1 MPYVLWET
9 PQYKGLF
16 LIFSLKTI
24 FTMTTTRR
32 FISIFVLFSTILTL
46 HAQTTP
52 PLSIRQP
59 FEALSKEENQ
69 TLLRIDTFLSKNE
82 WQAPIHALDSI
93 LDERLQLLI
102 TKLATMDTTQARIA
116 LPLAI
121 ARVFKANDLA
131 LYEEFHEST
140 RLSDVAIAALII
152 HARDTC
158 SLYALAMA
166 HVDKAYCFQYLVDL
180 EEAVLESDKAIEVFR
195 RIGYASNIIAERLN
209 KSKHYAD
216 MGDETAGL
224 KELNDYDRLKIQYPP
239 EEYVKLDI
247 FAMAVRSALVMGKGN
262 QEQLLGEIDSA
273 QLTYQKALLGLQEAG
288 KNLEKYKAVFSPEEL
303 LAARH
308 MVQLNMAG
316 TYTNIKIPHQADS
329 ILACIAR
336 AEAWGQSRS
345 IQDNLVKS
353 LAWTSKRNFE
363 AAKTTIQSVMHDLI
377 DARTDTSNIFSTP
390 SVNVQNIQFLQLMPT
405 AYFQKGQL
413 LVAMYDSSKAQ
424 HKENLEYLKHAFYC
438 YQKAITAIDTLR
450 MVFSTDA
457 TMQNVVKKYT
467 HIYSPTLLTASKL
480 YQETNNSTYLDTML
494 LIGEQHKTFTLRQ
507 TIYSR
512 TNRERYTGV
521 TRRLYEQEQQLK
533 RDLIVAQNAFGGNQN
548 AETLQKLNAAH
559 ANYRQFKESLK
570 KMPVNTEGGRYY
582 AERFADSVPRI
593 KDIQRDWLNTQKG
606 EVPRVFLSFTFS
618 PTHIIALL
626 VTPDKAQPYIREITP
641 QLWTL
646 LKRFTTSI
654 ESETTFPN
662 AAAYALYDVLLKD
675 VLLDVPQNAHL
686 IISAE
691 GLLLR
696 VPFEALLTQ
705 AIDSKDKNYPDMP
718 FLIKK
723 HRVSYLP
730 SLTTQMW
737 LRTFHASA
745 KPIKQH
751 IGIVKG
757 HYVKSENLIAP
768 LLNTADSVAYF
779 YNKSATVFDNNKT
792 SFMFNDKEELGFTD
806 LFFALHG
813 EASANNPLDYALIL
827 KDNLTKNEDST
838 LARLTVAKIQRM
850 KFKKLN
856 SVVFG
861 ACETQHGELDLGE
874 GVFSIARAFQGLG
887 CRHVVCTL
895 NSVPVESTAQLIN
908 NFYYHYNK
916 PSALSKSLHEAK
928 IGYLS
933 AKTIRRE
940 EKHPHYWANLIYLG
954 DD

>member
-1 MPYVLWET
+1 
-9 PQYKGLF
+9 
-16 LIFSLKTI
+16 
-24 FTMTTTRR
+24 MTTTRR
-32 FISIFVLFSTILTL
+32 FILTFVLFSTFLTL
-46 HAQTTP
+46 NAQTSP
-52 PLSIRQP
+52 PLSIRQN
-59 FEALSKEENQ
+59 FESLTKAENEALMQ
-69 TLLRIDTFLSKNE
+69 IDQYLAPIE
-82 WQAPIHALDSI
+82 WQAPIDSALRVQ
-93 LDERLQLLI
+93 LDNLI
-102 TKLATMDTTQARIA
+102 TRLSA
-116 LPLAI
+116 LPNVDKAEVAVPLAI
-121 ARVFKANDLA
+121 ARVFKSNDVA
-131 LYEEFHEST
+131 LYEDFKKSVA
-140 RLSDVAIAALII
+140 LDDLAIAALNT
-152 HARDTC
+152 HAQDTG
-158 SLYALAMA
+158 SIYALAMA
-166 HVDKAYCFQYLVDL
+166 HDIKAYDLEFLFDL
-180 EEAVLESDKAIEVFR
+180 EEALLERDKAIEAFK
-195 RIGYASNIIAERLN
+195 RINYEANIISERLN
-209 KSKHYAD
+209 KSKVYAD
-216 MGDETAGL
+216 MGDERAGL
-224 KELNDYDRLKIQYPP
+224 KELDDFDRIKRNYDFSAYYKQ
-239 EEYVKLDI
+239 EI
-247 FAMAVRSALVMGKGN
+247 FATTIRSILFTRKAIK
-262 QEQLLGEIDSA
+262 QRLLGEPDLA
-273 QLTYQKALLGLQEAG
+273 NLTYQKALDSLNQAAEQLNRY
-288 KNLEKYKAVFSPEEL
+288 KNLFDINEFR
-303 LAARH
+303 AAQH
-308 MVQLNMAG
+308 MIQLNITSIYGAG
-316 TYTNIKIPHQADS
+316 SFPNQGDS
-329 ILACIAR
+329 ILTHIAL

-345 IQDNLVKS
+345 FQDNISKS
-353 LAWTSKRNFE
+353 SGFIFKKDFDN
-363 AAKTTIQSVMHDLI
+363 AKSSLQSVLHDLV
-377 DARTDTSNIFSTP
+377 DPQTDTANIFSTP
-390 SVNVQNIQFLQLMPT
+390 SVNVRNVFYLQLLPQI
-405 AYFQKGQL
+405 YFTKNRL
-413 LVAMYDSSKAQ
+413 LIALYDDSKARN
-424 HKENLEYLKHAFYC
+424 KADLNYLKHGFFCA
-438 YQKAITAIDTLR
+438 QKAISSIDSLR
-450 MVFSTDA
+450 MSFSTDA
-457 TMQNVVKKYT
+457 TMQNVVKA
-467 HIYSPTLLTASKL
+467 YSYLYAPTVLTAGKL
-480 YQETNNSTYLDTML
+480 YQETNNPAYLDTML
-494 LIGEQHKTFTLRQ
+494 RIAEQYKTFILRQ
-507 TIYSR
+507 TVYTR
-512 TNRERYTGV
+512 ANRETYT
-521 TRRLYEQEQQLK
+521 REKKQFYEQEQQLK
-533 RDLIVAQNAFGGNQN
+533 RDLIVAQNAFGGNHN

-559 ANYRQFKESLK
+559 ANYRQFKENLR
-570 KMPVNTEGGRYY
+570 KMPPNTEGGRYY
-582 AERFADSVPRI
+582 AERFADSVPGI

-626 VTPDKAQPYIREITP
+626 VTPDKAQPYIRETTP

-757 HYVKSENLIAP
+757 HYVKSENLIGP

-779 YNKSATVFDNNKT
+779 YNKSETVFDNNKT